1 MRFTDFI
8 ADVVDNIRQRV
19 TATAFT
25 DNGDGTF
32 TVSVPGLM
40 DLEAGS
46 FVIIDGTEYK
56 VISIDSNNSTF
67 DIEATAAPGDY
78 VVKCAHP
85 YYLHGT
91 ALAVDA
97 ELRQTFNGW
106 KKYPLVFL
114 NESINRREDASET
127 AQVRETYSARL
138 FFCALGDYENML
150 TEDFYDEIIDPLNV
164 YVDNFITTL
173 KFSGSVFWKQVGTF
187 DRIDHPKWGLEIVD
201 KGKTTNIFNDK
212 LSAVELVMDIPMS
225 RAWSPC
231 KYRKP
236 ELRFTSCRTIN
247 PTYVTVNGDAFEEA
261 ANGGTIDVVVRY
273 DTLGPIGT
281 IVGNEVIIPDPG
293 FSADATVTVNGSA
306 WGTIPSGDTGN
317 IPVRNTA
324 GTQVG
329 SKVGP
334 DWVVPDGVVNIVDT
348 ASNPL
353 FTNSVESGV
362 TESRIIP
369 DSQISINSVVFA
381 SVLSTGSLNIP
392 VVNDGLV
399 AVGAEYIPG
408 KWVINPCYIHNSD
421 DSFEL
426 YLPAEQTYLLGNIT
440 AIARNSA
447 LTTVASQSV
456 PAVRN
461 VTLDIGDSI
470 VSNSDDSYSV
480 SVPAEVNH
488 ELPDVT
494 ITVENSE
501 NTVLVSDVIPS
512 VKNHLASLADID
524 FTFPLTDLVQIAA
537 GKDITIT
544 TNLVEYNT
552 AGSST
557 YTPPANLLYAHVCC
571 IGGGGGGGS
580 GRKGAAGTNRSGGA
594 GASAGTLARKLVKKS
609 EIGASVTVTVGAG
622 GTGGAAQT
630 TNSTNGNSGTAGG
643 DSSFGSL
650 VVAKSGNG
658 GGGGTTATVT
668 GGTGVSVSAMTP
680 NYSEWSIPSIVGGS
694 SGTGTGSAGTV
705 IAFGIPGAG
714 GGGGI
719 NTSNAQGNGAAGSQ
733 IRKND
738 GTTNTAAAAGN
749 ATTPTPA
756 GNGLDNQLT
765 NITPVYPTLNTIGLG
780 TSGGGGYGNLANSGS
795 ENWGGGNGG
804 LYGGAGGGGGAGVDS
819 TTDSGK
825 GGDGARGCVI
835 IIEFLIS

>member
-150 TEDFYDEIIDPLNV
+150 TEDFYDEIIDPLNI

-281 IVGNEVIIPDPG
+281 IVGNEVIIPDPSG
-293 FSADATVTVNGSA
+293 GPCSDATVTVNGSA
-306 WGTIPSGDTGN
+306 WGTIPSGGTGN

-329 SKVGP
+329 SKVGS
-334 DWVVPDGVVNIVDT
+334 DWIIPNDAV
-348 ASNPL
+348 
-353 FTNSVESGV
+353 TNSDASVTVSDIVQGV
-362 TESRIIP
+362 TR
-369 DSQISINSVVFA
+369 
-381 SVLSTGSLNIP
+381 VLS
-392 VVNDGLV
+392 D
-399 AVGAEYIPG
+399 
-408 KWVINPCYIHNSD
+408 
-421 DSFEL
+421 
-426 YLPAEQTYLLGNIT
+426 
-440 AIARNSA
+440 
-447 LTTVASQSV
+447 
-456 PAVRN
+456 
-461 VTLDIGDSI
+461 
-470 VSNSDDSYSV
+470 
-480 SVPAEVNH
+480 
-488 ELPDVT
+488 
-494 ITVENSE
+494 ITVTVKNSE
-501 NTVLVSDVIPS
+501 NTT
-512 VKNHLASLADID
+512 VKSETSPALKN
-524 FTFPLTDLVQIAA
+524 V
-537 GKDITIT
+537 T
-544 TNLVEYNT
+544 TNLNDITFTDTDNT
-552 AGSST
+552 TSS
-557 YTPPANLLYAHVCC
+557 
-571 IGGGGGGGS
+571 
-580 GRKGAAGTNRSGGA
+580 KAAGVNFSATLIPALSAAQLNDVDNGLTFTQKDSLSALLDIKTGQTISYRTGDDGDIEQGSLLSFVVLSAQNPYGNSNRFTDTLGGQTYA
-594 GASAGTLARKLVKKS
+594 DGIIVDWSRRLMWYNPSTTANWNTSIDAAEAAT
-609 EIGASVTVTVGAG
+609 
-622 GTGGAAQT
+622 TGGFTDWHIPNVQQAQSIM
-630 TNSTNGNSGTAGG
+630 NYGNSGGMLNYTPFNLSFASMWTSTTSPDTTTNAYRMLTTGATTAGG
-643 DSSFGSL
+643 ISQTGKSVTANYMYCRIFSL
-650 VVAKSGNG
+650 S
-658 GGGGTTATVT
+658 
-668 GGTGVSVSAMTP
+668 
-680 NYSEWSIPSIVGGS
+680 
-694 SGTGTGSAGTV
+694 
-705 IAFGIPGAG
+705 
-714 GGGGI
+714 
-719 NTSNAQGNGAAGSQ
+719 
-733 IRKND
+733 D
-738 GTTNTAAAAGN
+738 L
-749 ATTPTPA
+749 
-756 GNGLDNQLT
+756 GL
-765 NITPVYPTLNTIGLG
+765 
-780 TSGGGGYGNLANSGS
+780 
-795 ENWGGGNGG
+795 
-804 LYGGAGGGGGAGVDS
+804 
-819 TTDSGK
+819 
-825 GGDGARGCVI
+825 
-835 IIEFLIS
+835 